1 MTETAAPPRPPKPW
15 LVIVPLAVL
24 VALGIVWSAVWF
36 YAANR
41 AEREI
46 DAWMGREAQLGRIWS
61 CGERSLA
68 GFPFRFELR
77 CQKPTLETR
86 GGDRMRF
93 TAVSAQAVAQIWA
106 PNHLVAEFTGPG
118 RVEDLNTGALY
129 AATWSLVQMSGV
141 GDLSGQPQRF
151 SLQAH
156 DVKLEQPATATTAA
170 SPIGGAHLFEF
181 HARRAA
187 STDGKPDGI
196 DYAAG
201 VTGAESAL
209 LAAFG
214 VSGPLD
220 AALQGTVTAAAD
232 LRPMPVA
239 QRLRAWAEAG
249 GALRLERLT
258 ITTPQVAAS
267 ATGLLSLGRAG
278 RLNGS
283 LDLGF
288 AGLNDLVQGLGKA
301 GAIPRESALIVGA
314 LAMAGKPGTVAG
326 RSGTTFAL
334 TFEAGTLKLS
344 GLPVGHVP
352 PLF

>member
-1 MTETAAPPRPPKPW
+1 MTETAAPTRRPKPW
-15 LVIVPLAVL
+15 LVIIPLAVL
-24 VALGIVWSAVWF
+24 VVLGIAWSAVWF
-36 YAANR
+36 YAAGR

-61 CGERSLA
+61 CGERRLA

-77 CQKPTLETR
+77 CQTPTLETR

-93 TAVSAQAVAQIWA
+93 TAASVHAVAQVWA
-106 PNHLVAEFTGPG
+106 PNHIVAEFFGPG
-118 RVEDLNTGALY
+118 RVEDLNTGTLY

-156 DVKLEQPATATTAA
+156 DVKLEQPATATAA
-170 SPIGGAHLFEF
+170 AAPVAGAHLFEF

-187 STDGKPDGI
+187 AGDGKPDSI

-201 VTGAESAL
+201 ITGGDSAL
-209 LAAFG
+209 LAGLG
-214 VSGPLD
+214 VAGPLD

-249 GALRLERLT
+249 GALRLDRLT
-258 ITTPQVAAS
+258 VTAPQFAAS
-267 ATGLLSLGRAG
+267 ATGLLSLGRGG
-278 RLNGS
+278 RLNGT

-288 AGLNDLVQGLGKA
+288 AGLTDLVQTLDKA
-301 GAIPRESALIVGA
+301 GTIPREVAPIVGA
-314 LAMAGKPGTVAG
+314 LAMVGKPGTVAG
-326 RSGTTFAL
+326 RKGATFPL
-334 TFEAGTLKLS
+334 VFEAGALKF
-344 GLPVGHVP
+344 GGFPVGYVP